1 MPPLRPPEHS
11 AGVRLPSRR
20 ATVAAETDVLVIGG
34 GPAGLAAALGAA
46 GAGASVVLAERYGF
60 LGGNATA
67 ALVMPLMSFYNEA
80 RAAADAGTEDTLRLL
95 PTDHGRGEPV
105 VAGPLEELLDRLV
118 ATAGAIAPSHQTGY
132 TVPFDPESFKL
143 VTLDL
148 LDDSGVSYLFHALA
162 SGLVDEYTVIFE
174 TKSGPLVIRAE
185 TIVDASGDGDVAAA
199 AGAPFELGRDED
211 SLTQPMTL
219 MFRMVGFNRAR
230 FGDYVRQHPGQWRGV
245 YGLWDLIAE
254 ARAAGELDLPREDLL
269 FFATPHEGE
278 ISVNS
283 TRVSPGPATDVFALT
298 AAEAATRRQL
308 REIAGF
314 LRRRVPGFEESYVVQ
329 SGMTVGVRE
338 TRRVLGD
345 YILTADDVLGGRSF
359 EDAVAR
365 GAYPIDIHDPD
376 GKGTIVRRL
385 PLGGAYDIP
394 LRALTPRGLERLL
407 VSGRCISGTHEA
419 HSSYRVTPIAMAT
432 GHAAGICAALA
443 AARRCTT
450 RDVDHRDVQRELLRQ
465 HASLRPEL
473 ATALTSR

>member
-1 MPPLRPPEHS
+1 
-11 AGVRLPSRR
+11 
-20 ATVAAETDVLVIGG
+20 
-34 GPAGLAAALGAA
+34 
-46 GAGASVVLAERYGF
+46 
-60 LGGNATA
+60 
-67 ALVMPLMSFYNEA
+67 
-80 RAAADAGTEDTLRLL
+80 
-95 PTDHGRGEPV
+95 
-105 VAGPLEELLDRLV
+105 
-118 ATAGAIAPSHQTGY
+118 
-132 TVPFDPESFKL
+132 
-143 VTLDL
+143 
-148 LDDSGVSYLFHALA
+148 
-162 SGLVDEYTVIFE
+162 
-174 TKSGPLVIRAE
+174 
-185 TIVDASGDGDVAAA
+185 
-199 AGAPFELGRDED
+199 
-211 SLTQPMTL
+211 
-219 MFRMVGFNRAR
+219 
-230 FGDYVRQHPGQWRGV
+230 
-245 YGLWDLIAE
+245 
-254 ARAAGELDLPREDLL
+254 
-269 FFATPHEGE
+269 
-278 ISVNS
+278 
-283 TRVSPGPATDVFALT
+283 
-298 AAEAATRRQL
+298 
-308 REIAGF
+308 
-314 LRRRVPGFEESYVVQ
+314 VVQ

-450 RDVDHRDVQRELLRQ
+450 RDVDHRDVKRELLRQ